1 MVNVN
6 FVPDD
11 YVQTNELRRT
21 NYLYLLLFALLMGTM
36 VGTFGI
42 IKVRQ
47 KAVLATEEEINQKMH
62 QAQEAIEQF
71 EQLQQRRQDMM
82 QTALTTMQLPDPVP
96 RSVLLACL
104 TNNLPPGVTFLDLKL
119 IQQTP
124 KASAKTAAS
133 TYAKHK
139 ADDKEKEEAKK
150 QSKTPD
156 ETNISIEGIAPSD
169 LQVAAYI
176 EKLSSMELLTDVSL
190 IESKEHNIDEES
202 FRRFILSARLNT
214 SANLTPEQIEK
225 IRGNYQTRV
234 AF

>member
-21 NYLYLLLFALLMGTM
+21 NYLYLLLFALLMGTLA
-36 VGTFGI
+36 GTFGV

-47 KAVLATEEEINQKMH
+47 QAILATEESVNQKINQA
-62 QAQEAIEQF
+62 QAAIEQY

-82 QTALTTMQLPDPVP
+82 RTALTTMRLPDPVP

-104 TNNLPPGVTFLDLKL
+104 TNNLPAGVTFLDLKL
-119 IQQTP
+119 IQQP
-124 KASAKTAAS
+124 SQRQSRQAAN
-133 TYAKHK
+133 TYSQYQ
-139 ADDKEKEEAKK
+139 KENSEQDQ
-150 QSKTPD
+150 QSEVRRPD

-169 LQVAAYI
+169 LQVASYI
-176 EKLSSMELLTDVSL
+176 ERLSSTELLTDVSL
-190 IESKEHNIDEES
+190 IESKEHTVDEQS
-202 FRRFILSARLNT
+202 FRRFRLSARLNIA
-214 SANLTPEQIEK
+214 ANLTAEQIEK
-225 IRGNYQTRV
+225 IRSSYQAQR